1 MAGNKYK
8 IANFDTC
15 IFQSKIC
22 KNCPGRMIVAKTTP
36 IPKYIGCPIPKAIF
50 VLPII
55 NLQKKSKTNTCNQ
68 IDALCKLF
76 KEVYG
81 YDLLEKCMITWAVR
95 CPDFEY
101 KDYSIDYCDKILYF
115 IIKMTKCE
123 NVIFVG
129 KWLSDMMISK
139 LTKKFKDII
148 DINAYLLEY
157 VSKDAYLNELK
168 KLQL

>member
-1 MAGNKYK
+1 M
-8 IANFDTC
+8 
-15 IFQSKIC
+15 
-22 KNCPGRMIVAKTTP
+22 
-36 IPKYIGCPIPKAIF
+36 
-50 VLPII
+50 PII

-68 IDALCKLF
+68 IDALYKLF

-95 CPDFEY
+95 CPDFEH
-101 KDYSIDYCDKILYF
+101 KDYSIDYCDEILYF

-157 VSKDAYLNELK
+157 VSKDAYLDELK